1 MLSARCNN
9 HRFLNTSCTKF
20 VPSFANQPNLNGPA
34 HSLNRCNH
42 RDRVI
47 PRTKGS
53 NHYFIA
59 SLMATAAISPGT
71 AWRRAAPYAAASAQL
86 PALIPF
92 PPPAAVR
99 PPAALTF
106 ALEASVAAPLHPM
119 PPPRQPLPAPAIS
132 PCWHPVGAAPAPLP
146 VLFPLLPLRRLR
158 PRLLTP
164 HCPEVPPAAGRQHC
178 WRRRQWHR
186 QRDWRPAAVP
196 DRQPGMRQ
204 AAGQLRRQRDWR
216 PAASPDR
223 TWVTRQPAARLP

>member
-164 HCPEVPPAAGRQHC
+164 HSQRCRLLPGASIAGDVANGTGSGTGARPQC
-178 WRRRQWHR
+178 LIGSPGCVRRRGSFAGSGTGA
-186 QRDWRPAAVP
+186 RPP
-196 DRQPGMRQ
+196 LLTGRG
-204 AAGQLRRQRDWR
+204 
-216 PAASPDR
+216 
-223 TWVTRQPAARLP
+223 